1 MEMDSEKILNMESR
15 CIAEQSPACMA
26 ACPFHVDVKAFL
38 QEIKKGSFDRAYKQ
52 LEKKIPMAGVLCRIC
67 DHPCYGS
74 CLKKDFG
81 GAINISMLER
91 SVVSSAAAR
100 RKDMDVPGNGFTAAV
115 AGAGVSGLAAAVE
128 LMKKGF
134 EVHLFEKEEKLGGR
148 LLDIDKNLLPETV
161 LAEELE
167 YLEKN
172 MAGVSRGVAVDEEKL
187 RELKGSYNAVFVAFG
202 DTEKSDTGKV
212 FYSGN
217 LTGKHGD
224 SIIQAAAAGRSG
236 AVTIERFL
244 KGISL
249 TALRENEGSYE
260 TMLIVNTEKVEK
272 ADVVSNKENPY
283 LYTREEAAAEAARC
297 MMCEC
302 NECNR
307 VCVHLRRYR
316 MTIKKY
322 LRQINHNERLVL
334 GNHFANIMI
343 NSCAVCGLCT
353 EFCPVCLPLKDMVM
367 ESRESMVSRG
377 KMPPS
382 AFDFALRDMEYNS
395 SEEFSMIRNEPGF
408 EKSSYVFFPGCQMAA
423 SEPGYVEEVYKYL
436 TQKLEGGTGLM
447 FGCCGAPAGWA
458 GRTELF
464 NINLEKMKKELEGM
478 GSPKI
483 ITGCSTC
490 YDIFK
495 KNLEGFEVVS
505 VWEVYA
511 QHGLPA
517 GKEGSL
523 SGMRIALSDA
533 CTSRHHGL
541 LQESTRDVL
550 RLLGVEVEEL
560 EFSGNRT
567 KCCGYGGLALYS
579 DKSMAKEMIRERISE
594 SELDYA
600 AYCFMC
606 RDLFKTEGKRV
617 FHIFDLMY
625 GRDLEESAAKKGP
638 TISERQ
644 QNRRLLKNRML
655 NLVWKDSVKLPEE
668 EPGSS
673 LRLSGEVNAKLE
685 DRLILLKDIKAV
697 LKNAEETGRIFVN
710 PENGHSLSCLSQH
723 HVTYWVEYLK
733 AEGGYEVFNAYSHRM
748 EIVEE

>member
-1 MEMDSEKILNMESR
+1 
-15 CIAEQSPACMA
+15 MA

-52 LEKKIPMAGVLCRIC
+52 LEKKIPMVNVLCRIC
-67 DHPCYGS
+67 DHPCYGT

-91 SVVSSAAAR
+91 TVVNSVSAR
-100 RKDMDVPGNGFTAAV
+100 RKDMDVPKNGFTAAV
-115 AGAGVSGLAAAVE
+115 IGAGVTGLAAAVE
-128 LMKKGF
+128 LIKKGF
-134 EVHLFEKEEKLGGR
+134 EVRLFEKEEKIGGR
-148 LLDIDKNLLPETV
+148 LLNIDKTLLPETV
-161 LAEELE
+161 LMEELE

-172 MAGVSRGVAVDEEKL
+172 MVETTRGIAVDDARL
-187 RELKGSYNAVFVAFG
+187 QELKDSCNAVFVAFG
-202 DTEKSDTGKV
+202 DTVKPDEGNV

-217 LTGKHGD
+217 LDGKYGD
-224 SIIQAAAAGRSG
+224 SIIGAAAAGRSG

-249 TALRENEGSYE
+249 TALRENEGAYE
-260 TMLIVNTEKVEK
+260 TKLIVNTEKVEMSG
-272 ADVVSNKENPY
+272 VVKNSENPY
-283 LYTREEAAAEAARC
+283 VYTKEEAAAESDRC
-297 MMCEC
+297 IMCEC

-307 VCVHLRRYR
+307 VCVHLRRYK

-353 EFCPVCLPLKDMVM
+353 ELCPVCLPLNDMVM

-382 AFDFALRDMEYNS
+382 AFDFALRDMEYNV
-395 SEEFSMIRNEPGF
+395 SEEFSMIKNEPGF

-423 SEPGYVEEVYKYL
+423 SEPGYVEEVYRYL

-447 FGCCGAPAGWA
+447 FGCCGAPASWA

-464 NINLEKMKKELEGM
+464 NINLEKMKKELEGV
-478 GSPKI
+478 GKPKI

-495 KNLEGFEVVS
+495 KHLEGFEIVS
-505 VWEVYA
+505 VWDIYA
-511 QHGLPA
+511 DQGLPE
-517 GKEGSL
+517 GKEGCR
-523 SGMRIALSDA
+523 SGIKVALSDT
-533 CTSRHHGL
+533 CTSRHHGD
-541 LQESTRDVL
+541 LQESARKVL
-550 RLLGVEVEEL
+550 RMLGLEIEEL
-560 EFSGNRT
+560 EFSKDRT

-579 DKSMAKEMIRERISE
+579 DKSMAKEMIRERIAE

-625 GRDLEESAAKKGP
+625 GSDLEKSAASKGP

-644 QNRRLLKNRML
+644 QNRKLLKNRML
-655 NLVWKDSVKLPEE
+655 NDVWKDSVKLRSE
-668 EPGSS
+668 EPGLS
-673 LRLSGEVNAKLE
+673 LKLAGEVVAKLE
-685 DRLILLKDIKAV
+685 DRLILLKDIREV
-697 LKNAEETGRIFVN
+697 LKHAEETGRSFVN
-710 PENGHSLSCLSQH
+710 PETGHLLSCLSQH
-723 HVTYWVEYLK
+723 HVTYWVEYLPV
-733 AEGGYEVFNAYSHRM
+733 EGGYEVFNAYSHRM

>member
-1 MEMDSEKILNMESR
+1 MESK
-15 CIAEQSPACMA
+15 CIAEHSPACMA

-52 LEKKIPMAGVLCRIC
+52 LEKKIPMVGVLCRIC
-67 DHPCYGS
+67 DHPCYS
-74 CLKKDFG
+74 ECLKKDFG

-91 SVVSSAAAR
+91 TVVDSVSPR
-100 RKDMDVPGNGFTAAV
+100 RKEIDVPRNGFSAAV

-128 LMKKGF
+128 LLKKGF
-134 EVHLFEKEEKLGGR
+134 EVHLFEKEDRIGGR
-148 LLDIDKNLLPETV
+148 LLEIDKKLLPETV

-167 YLEKN
+167 YLEKSIS
-172 MAGVSRGVAVDEEKL
+172 GVTKGTAVDDAML
-187 RELKGSYNAVFVAFG
+187 RELSYSYNAVFVAFG
-202 DTEKSDTGKV
+202 DSEKTDEGNV

-217 LTGKHGD
+217 LAGKFGD
-224 SIIQAAAAGRSG
+224 SVIQAAASGRSG
-236 AVTIERFL
+236 AVTIERYL

-249 TALRENEGSYE
+249 TALRENEGSYG
-260 TMLIVNTEKVEK
+260 TKLIVNTEKVPAEG
-272 ADVVSNKENPY
+272 VVENREAPY
-283 LYTREEAAAEAARC
+283 VYTKEEAAAEANRC
-297 MMCEC
+297 IMCEC

-307 VCVHLRRYR
+307 VCVHLRRYK

-353 EFCPVCLPLKDMVM
+353 ELCPVDLPLKDVVM
-367 ESRESMVSRG
+367 ESRESMVNRG

-382 AFDFALRDMEYNS
+382 AFDFALRDMEYNV

-423 SEPGYVEEVYKYL
+423 SEPGYVEEVYNYL

-447 FGCCGAPAGWA
+447 FGCCGAPASWA

-464 NINLEKMKKELEGM
+464 NINLEKMKKELEGV

-495 KNLEGFEVVS
+495 KHLDGFEVLS

-511 QHGLPA
+511 DKGLPS
-517 GKEGSL
+517 GKEGSC
-523 SGMRIALSDA
+523 SGLKIALSDA
-533 CTSRHHGL
+533 CTSRHHDQ
-541 LQESTRDVL
+541 LQESAREVL
-550 RLLGVEVEEL
+550 RLLGLELEEL

-579 DKSMAKEMIRERISE
+579 DKLMAKEMIRERIAE

-606 RDLFKTEGKRV
+606 RDLFKKEGKRV

-625 GRDLEESAAKKGP
+625 GKDLEESAAKKGP

-655 NLVWKDSVKLPEE
+655 NAVWKDSVQLPEE
-668 EPGSS
+668 EPGFG
-673 LRLSGEVNAKLE
+673 LRLSAEVTEKLE

-697 LKNAEETGRIFVN
+697 LKHAKETGRSFVN
-710 PENGHSLSCLSQH
+710 PGNGHLLSSLSQH
-723 HVTYWVEYLK
+723 RVTYWVEYLPD
-733 AEGGYEVFNAYSHRM
+733 GDGYEVFNAYSHRM